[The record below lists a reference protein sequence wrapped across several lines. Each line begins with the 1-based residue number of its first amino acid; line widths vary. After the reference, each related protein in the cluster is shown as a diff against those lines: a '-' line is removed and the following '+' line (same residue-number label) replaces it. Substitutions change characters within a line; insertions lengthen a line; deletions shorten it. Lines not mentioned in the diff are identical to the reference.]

1 MNSLEILVIVLGIA
15 SSLYIIYIMLNQFI
29 YFLAIIIHWWEDR
42 HS

>member
-15 SSLYIIYIMLNQFI
+15 SSLYIIYIMLNKFI
-29 YFLAIIIHWWEDR
+29 YFLAIIINWWEDR